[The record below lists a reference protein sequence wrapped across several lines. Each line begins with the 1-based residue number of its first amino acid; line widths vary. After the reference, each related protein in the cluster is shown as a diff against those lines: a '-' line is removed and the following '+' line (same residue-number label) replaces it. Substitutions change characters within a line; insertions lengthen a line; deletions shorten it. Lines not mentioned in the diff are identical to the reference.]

1 MLQSYRDLLV
11 WKKAIQLTIDCYSFS
26 DSFPRSEIYGLTS
39 QLRKAS
45 VSVPSNIAE
54 GYGRGSRKE
63 YLRFLWI
70 SQGSLKELETQ
81 ILIAKNLGFVKP
93 EAADE
98 LLIETETTGKMLGS
112 LIRSL
117 SNSDRSPY

>member
-11 WKKAIQLTIDCYSFS
+11 WQKALELAVKTYDFS
-26 DSFPRSEIYGLTS
+26 SQFPKSEIYGLTS
-39 QLRKAS
+39 QLRRAS

-63 YLRFLWI
+63 YVHFLFVA
-70 SQGSLKELETQ
+70 QGSLKELETQ
-81 ILIAKNLGFVKP
+81 TILAQQLAFASSESSN
-93 EAADE
+93 E
-98 LLIETETTGKMLGS
+98 LLGSSEIVGKMLGS

-117 SNSDRSPY
+117 RAKQL